1 MEKTKKLPTLA
12 LSTLMMM
19 TLGNLGTS
27 MAFQLQSANM
37 ARIFQTLGADP
48 TRLGFFFILPP
59 LAGMIVQPLV
69 GYYSDRTWIPRLGRR
84 LPYLMLGTIVAVIVM
99 CLLPNAGSLGLSTS
113 AALWF
118 GAIAILFM
126 DLSSNM
132 SMQPF
137 KMMISDMVNI
147 AQKDTAWS
155 WQTIWSNI
163 GGVFATILPTILT
176 IIGIKNTASKGIV
189 PDSVILSF
197 YIGAL
202 ILIVTSIFTIC
213 NVHEYDPITYA
224 QYHKLANK
232 KSEVHGLINILKKAP
247 KVFWTLGIVQFCSW
261 VSFQYLWTYG
271 PGTIAQNIW
280 HTANA
285 KSEAFQLAGNW
296 YGILLGIQTIIA
308 ILWGF
313 VLVKINDKTRKP
325 MYILGLIVGALG
337 YFVLANAH
345 TKLGSIIAFI
355 CIGIAWVTINAIPFT
370 ILTNALSGSNIG
382 VYMGLFNSWICLPQV
397 VASVASFVLYPLL
410 NKYMPNMI
418 MISGIVS
425 LIGAASVLIIKET
438 YGEKK

>member
-176 IIGIKNTASKGIV
+176 IIGIKNTASKGTI

-224 QYHKLANK
+224 QYHKLSNK

-247 KVFWTLGIVQFCSW
+247 KVFG
-261 VSFQYLWTYG
+261 
-271 PGTIAQNIW
+271 
-280 HTANA
+280 H
-285 KSEAFQLAGNW
+285 
-296 YGILLGIQTIIA
+296 
-308 ILWGF
+308 
-313 VLVKINDKTRKP
+313 
-325 MYILGLIVGALG
+325 
-337 YFVLANAH
+337 
-345 TKLGSIIAFI
+345 
-355 CIGIAWVTINAIPFT
+355 
-370 ILTNALSGSNIG
+370 
-382 VYMGLFNSWICLPQV
+382 
-397 VASVASFVLYPLL
+397 
-410 NKYMPNMI
+410 
-418 MISGIVS
+418 
-425 LIGAASVLIIKET
+425 
-438 YGEKK
+438 

>member
-1 MEKTKKLPTLA
+1 
-12 LSTLMMM
+12 
-19 TLGNLGTS
+19 
-27 MAFQLQSANM
+27 
-37 ARIFQTLGADP
+37 
-48 TRLGFFFILPP
+48 
-59 LAGMIVQPLV
+59 
-69 GYYSDRTWIPRLGRR
+69 
-84 LPYLMLGTIVAVIVM
+84 MLGTIVAVIVM

-355 CIGIAWVTINAIPFT
+355 CIGIVWVTINAIPFT